1 MLSDRRQRVLAALIE
16 EYVARALPVGSR
28 TLTERY
34 RLGVS
39 PATVRNELSVLEE
52 EGYISQPHTSAGRIP
67 TDFGYRTF
75 VDDLIRSGAIE
86 EDEKTRQAVHELRE
100 SATELDDLLEKTST
114 ALASLTD
121 CLSIVLAP
129 TVLSRNIKQITL
141 ISLTELTAIVVIVTT
156 EGDVFNRKME
166 FSEKVSAEELS
177 RVQRLLNGA
186 IGGYTLDH
194 SAESASLVS
203 ELRANDPL
211 VGLILDEIIQC
222 LRENSP
228 AHTRHLGMTALMRK
242 PEFRQTE
249 SLLPIVQVLE
259 DDSVLLE
266 LVDANDSDSSLP
278 VVRIG
283 SENNAEGLSGVSVVA
298 SRYGR
303 KDSEG
308 FVAVIGP
315 TRMDY
320 SKVLKAVQMASSAL
334 NDD

>member
-34 RLGVS
+34 SLGVS
-39 PATVRNELSVLEE
+39 PATVRNELSVLED

-67 TDFGYRTF
+67 TDFGYRAF

-86 EDEKTRQAVHELRE
+86 EDESSRATVAQLRN
-100 SATELDDLLEKTST
+100 SARELDDLLEKTSS

-129 TVLSRNIKQITL
+129 SALSHSIKQITL
-141 ISLTELTAIVVIVTT
+141 ISLTERTAIVVLVTT
-156 EGDVFNRKME
+156 EGDVFNRRIE
-166 FSEKVSAEELS
+166 FNDAVSPDELS
-177 RVQRLLNGA
+177 RIQRILNNA
-186 IGGYTLDH
+186 IAGRTLDGSLDS
-194 SAESASLVS
+194 SAALHD
-203 ELRANDPL
+203 LRAEDPL
-211 VGLILDEIIQC
+211 MRLALDEIVQC
-222 LRENSP
+222 IKENAPSH
-228 AHTRHLGMTALMRK
+228 AHRLGMTALMRK
-242 PEFRQTE
+242 PEFKQTE

-259 DDSVLLE
+259 DEAVLLE
-266 LVDANDSDSSLP
+266 LIDTSQDQSGTPS
-278 VVRIG
+278 VRIG
-283 SENNAEGLSGVSVVA
+283 KENSAEALSGVSVIA

-320 SKVLKAVQMASSAL
+320 TKVLKAVRMASAAL

>member
-39 PATVRNELSVLEE
+39 PATVRNELSALED
-52 EGYISQPHTSAGRIP
+52 EGYLSQPHTSAGRIP
-67 TDFGYRTF
+67 TDFGYRSF

-86 EDEKTRQAVHELRE
+86 EDEGTRASIAQLRN
-100 SATELDDLLEKTST
+100 SARELDDLLEKTST
-114 ALASLTD
+114 ALAQLTD

-129 TVLSRNIKQITL
+129 SMLSRDIKQITL
-141 ISLTELTAIVVIVTT
+141 ISLTEYSAIIVIVTI
-156 EGDVFNRKME
+156 EGDVFNRRIE
-166 FSEKVSAEELS
+166 FNESVSPDELA
-177 RVQRLLNGA
+177 RAQRILNGA
-186 IGGYTLDH
+186 FSGHTLDN
-194 SAESASLVS
+194 SVEYTALAN
-203 ELRANDPL
+203 ELKSSDPL
-211 VGLILDEIIQC
+211 VSIILDEIIQC
-222 LRENSP
+222 INENSP
-228 AHTRHLGMTALMRK
+228 AHAHRLGMSALMRK

-259 DDSVLLE
+259 DDTVLLE
-266 LVDANDSDSSLP
+266 LLNAAQDEDGTP
-278 VVRIG
+278 TVRIG
-283 SENNAEGLSGVSVVA
+283 AENSTKALSGVSVVA

-303 KDSEG
+303 KDAEG

-320 SKVLKAVQMASSAL
+320 TKVLKAVRMASVVL
-334 NDD
+334 GDD